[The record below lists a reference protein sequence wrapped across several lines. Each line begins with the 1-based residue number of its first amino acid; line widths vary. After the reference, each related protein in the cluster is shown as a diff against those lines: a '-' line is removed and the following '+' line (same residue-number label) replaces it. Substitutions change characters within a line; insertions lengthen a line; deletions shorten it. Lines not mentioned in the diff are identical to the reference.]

1 MPHRQPLRQPRQTP
15 RTLLACAT
23 LALCGLAQAQAQA
36 QAPAQPTTTP
46 PATAPSSSVTLYGSL
61 DQYLQHMRS
70 SSGAQLTS
78 LNDGAIL
85 RSRIGLRGTE
95 DLGGGMAMK
104 FTLEHGLF
112 ADRGTQADS
121 TRFFDRQAWLGL
133 AMPHGEI
140 RVGRQNTVIFTRS
153 EFIDYS
159 GRTLASTANHFG
171 QPARLDNDIAYIS
184 PRVNGVLFEAHF
196 APGEQATGGPGSKGV
211 WQVALDYLDGPWRV
225 GYAGLRARPP
235 SGAVVNKTIA
245 FDNLYLNHDW
255 GQGKVY
261 LTFIRS
267 NFSTRSSNVLF
278 GNNAGSILGATGAL
292 VAGDNTDAR
301 RFHNV
306 VQVSADWRVS
316 SKLRVGGLVGR
327 INDTSSGGQDATG
340 GSVGGFYDLSRRTTL
355 YTAYEVLNNARN
367 AGFILSGSAPVLP
380 NFSAA
385 DVNGERIQALQ
396 LGIVHRF

>member
-1 MPHRQPLRQPRQTP
+1 MKFRRAILT
-15 RTLLACAT
+15 AAT
-23 LALCGLAQAQAQA
+23 LAASTWAQAQTTAPT
-36 QAPAQPTTTP
+36 APAPT
-46 PATAPSSSVTLYGSL
+46 SSVTLYGNI
-61 DQYLQHMRS
+61 DQYVQHMRS

-78 LNDGAIL
+78 LNDGAVL

-95 DLGGGMAMK
+95 DLGGGLAMR
-104 FTLEHGLF
+104 FILEHGLF
-112 ADRGTQADS
+112 TDTGAQADS

-133 AMPHGEI
+133 MSSHGEL
-140 RVGRQNTVIFTRS
+140 RLGRQNTAIFTRS
-153 EFIDYS
+153 EFMDYS

-211 WQVALDYLDGPWRV
+211 WQVALEYLDGPWRV

-235 SGAVVNKTIA
+235 SGAVVDKTIA

-255 GQGKVY
+255 GKGKVY

-267 NFSTRSSNVLF
+267 NFSTLSTQRVF
-278 GNNAGSILGATGAL
+278 GNNAGSILGATGSL
-292 VAGDNTDAR
+292 VAGTDTNAY

-306 VQVSADWRVS
+306 VQVSADWRVNPQ
-316 SKLRVGGLVGR
+316 LRVGGLVGR
-327 INDTSSGGQDATG
+327 IHDTSSGGQDATG
-340 GSVGGFYDLSRRTTL
+340 GSVGAFYELSRRTTL
-355 YTAYEVLNNARN
+355 YTSYEVLNNARN

>member
-1 MPHRQPLRQPRQTP
+1 MLFRRAFLT
-15 RTLLACAT
+15 AAT
-23 LALCGLAQAQAQA
+23 LMACTWAQAQTAA
-36 QAPAQPTTTP
+36 PTAPAPSPAPT
-46 PATAPSSSVTLYGSL
+46 SSVTLYGNI
-61 DQYLQHMRS
+61 DQYVQYMRS

-78 LNDGAIL
+78 LNDGAML

-95 DLGGGMAMK
+95 DLGGGLAMR
-104 FTLEHGLF
+104 FILEHGLF
-112 ADRGTQADS
+112 TDTGAQADN

-133 AMPHGEI
+133 MTSHGEV
-140 RVGRQNTVIFTRS
+140 RLGRQHTAIFTRS
-153 EFIDYS
+153 EFMDYS

-171 QPARLDNDIAYIS
+171 QPARLDNDISYIS
-184 PRVNGVLFEAHF
+184 PRMHGVLFETHF
-196 APGEQATGGPGSKGV
+196 APGEQPTGGPSSKGV
-211 WQVALDYLDGPWRV
+211 FQVAVEYLDAPWRV

-235 SGAVVNKTIA
+235 SGAAVNKTIV
-245 FDNLYLNHDW
+245 FDNYYLNHDW

-267 NFSTRSSNVLF
+267 NFSTASTQRVF

-292 VAGDNTDAR
+292 VAGTDTNAY

-306 VQVSADWRVS
+306 VQVSADWRVNPQ
-316 SKLRVGGLVGR
+316 LRVGGLVGR
-327 INDTSSGGQDATG
+327 IHDTSSGGQDATG
-340 GSVGGFYDLSRRTTL
+340 GSVGAFYELSRRTTL
-355 YTAYEVLNNARN
+355 YTSYEVLNNARN